1 MEILR
6 EELFRRVWEQPV
18 AVLAKE
24 FDISDVG
31 LAKACRANA
40 IPLPPRGYWMKL
52 QHGKTVSKPA
62 LPPSN
67 VAKVVLDA
75 RRHRLPAPLKRAR
88 PPGDESPRVTVLA
101 PSANR
106 PFGTHTSATK
116 KALLAFKS
124 QTGFLHAV
132 GKDIFDCRVSRA
144 ALDNACQL
152 LDAIERAVA
161 SYGGALQSG
170 EKSLEFEHQ
179 GQRVAFRLVEQF
191 TTTQEPEPGKK
202 YAAWERPPLV
212 YHFSGKFSLEIL
224 GYFEGRK
231 KWTDGKQQRLAVV
244 LPEFMDGLVHA
255 ALAMRQRRLEQ
266 EEQARKWR
274 EEAERRAALERQAK
288 DRADF
293 RLKLLQEAQS
303 QRDHETL
310 VLYVANLRQRLESFV
325 GPLPETTKR
334 WLELADKWV
343 ASPDALSR
351 RTRRLT
357 SGIAS
362 DFYSGSFGKPL
373 S

>member
-6 EELFRRVWEQPV
+6 EELYRRVWEQPV
-18 AVLAKE
+18 AALAKE

-52 QHGKTVSKPA
+52 QHGKAVSKPA
-62 LPPSN
+62 LPPSKIT
-67 VAKVVLDA
+67 KVVLDA
-75 RRHRLPAPLKRAR
+75 RRHRVTAPLKRAKQ
-88 PPGDESPRVTVLA
+88 PGDIPQKVTVLPSSDGRPLA
-101 PSANR
+101 P
-106 PFGTHTSATK
+106 FTSATK
-116 KALLAFKS
+116 KALLGFKS
-124 QTGFLHAV
+124 KADFLHAA
-132 GKDIFDCRVSRA
+132 GKDMFDCRVSRA
-144 ALDNACQL
+144 AVDEACQL

-170 EKSLEFEHQ
+170 EKSLEFELE

-202 YAAWERPPLV
+202 YASWERPPLV
-212 YHFSGKFSLEIL
+212 YHFSGRFSLEVL

-231 KWTDGKQQRLAVV
+231 KWSDGKQQRLADV

-293 RLKLLQEAQS
+293 RLKLLQEAQA
-303 QRDHETL
+303 QHEYETL
-310 VLYVANLRQRLESFV
+310 VAYVADLRQRLDSFV
-325 GPLPETTKR
+325 GPLPEATTQ
-334 WLELADKWV
+334 WLRMVDKW
-343 ASPDALSR
+343 AGEPDVLSK
-351 RTRRLT
+351 RTRRLA
-357 SGIAS
+357 SGIKT
-362 DFYSGSFGKPL
+362 DFYTGTFGKPL
-373 S
+373 G